1 MEMRGR
7 QMAGWLRVDTA
18 DVADDSALAEW
29 VERGTG
35 YAASLPPKKR
45 R

>member
-18 DVADDSALAEW
+18 DVADNKALGEW
-29 VERGTG
+29 VDRGVV
-35 YAASLPPKKR
+35 YASSLAPK
-45 R
+45 